1 MRAFFDLVNS
11 GTAAYTGNGTSSI
24 AAWRCGMAVSSV
36 PTRGAQTTSNAIASG
51 TPQTGGALYLKGLPV
66 STNGLLEIGDWIEIA
81 GQLKQA
87 TARLNSDAAGLG
99 YLQFRPALGDSP
111 ADNDPVI
118 INQPFGRFIYSGQQ
132 KELQNMFGLYGDI
145 EMDLEEVYT

>member
-1 MRAFFDLVNS
+1 MRL
-11 GTAAYTGNGTSSI
+11 
-24 AAWRCGMAVSSV
+24 
-36 PTRGAQTTSNAIASG
+36 AQTTSSALTSG
-51 TPQTGGALYLKGLPV
+51 TAQTGGSLYVKGLPA
-66 STNGLLEIGDWIEIA
+66 STNGLLEVNDWVEVA
-81 GQLKQA
+81 NQLKQV

-132 KELQNMFGLYGDI
+132 KELENMFGVYGDV
-145 EMDLEEVYT
+145 EMNLEEVYT